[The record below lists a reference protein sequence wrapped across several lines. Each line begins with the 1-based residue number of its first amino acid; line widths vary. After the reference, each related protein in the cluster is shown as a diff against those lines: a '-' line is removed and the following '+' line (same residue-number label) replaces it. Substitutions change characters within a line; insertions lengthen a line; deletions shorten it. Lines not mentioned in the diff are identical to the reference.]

1 MRAPQIKLIK
11 SLLTQVK
18 ATSPLSSSDRQQAAD
33 FCLLKGKLGGFPA
46 RMRAPQI
53 KLIKSLLTQVKATSP
68 LSSSDRQQAADF
80 CLLKGKLGKEASQA

>member
-33 FCLLKGKLGGFPA
+33 FY
-46 RMRAPQI
+46 
-53 KLIKSLLTQVKATSP
+53 
-68 LSSSDRQQAADF
+68 
-80 CLLKGKLGKEASQA
+80 LLKGKLGKEASQA